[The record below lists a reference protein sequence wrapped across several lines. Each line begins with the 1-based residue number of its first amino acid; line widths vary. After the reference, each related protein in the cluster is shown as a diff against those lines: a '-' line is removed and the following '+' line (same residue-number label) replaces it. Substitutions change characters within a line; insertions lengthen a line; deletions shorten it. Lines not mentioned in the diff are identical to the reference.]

1 MLFFIYQL
9 TLSFLLIISPFIILF
24 RIFKGKEDV
33 LRFKEKFCSFS
44 KKRNAGKLVW
54 FHGASVGEIM
64 SIIPIINKL
73 DNDKSINQILLT
85 SSTLSSSKIV
95 KRYKFK
101 KVVHQF
107 FPIDHIFFSKIFL
120 NYWKPHVAIF
130 LESEIWPCMFREIKF
145 KKIPLILLNA
155 RITKKTFTRWFRFK
169 YYSSS
174 IFKYIDFS
182 YPQNRETQ
190 KYLKKLGVKRINS
203 IGNLKFIDNEKE
215 NIDKKIDIKFSKY
228 KVCVSASTHEK
239 EELFAAKT
247 HLLLKQKYK
256 NLITII
262 IPRHVHRV
270 NDIKN
275 NITELGLK
283 TVNHSENKKSLDNID
298 IYIVDTFGESKKFYK
313 LATTVF
319 VGGSIF
325 KRGGHNPLEPARYG
339 AKILHGP
346 YIENFTE
353 IYKLLNSLKISTK
366 INTSKEFA
374 NQVIFKKNMKK
385 VLKIRKLGNVIL
397 KKTLKELNQL
407 ISYENKKTQILGL

>member
-73 DNDKSINQILLT
+73 DNDKSINQILIT
-85 SSTLSSSKIV
+85 SSTLSSSKII
-95 KRYKFK
+95 KKYKFK

-190 KYLKKLGVKRINS
+190 KYLKTWCKTNQFYW
-203 IGNLKFIDNEKE
+203 KF
-215 NIDKKIDIKFSKY
+215 KIY
-228 KVCVSASTHEK
+228 
-239 EELFAAKT
+239 
-247 HLLLKQKYK
+247 
-256 NLITII
+256 
-262 IPRHVHRV
+262 
-270 NDIKN
+270 
-275 NITELGLK
+275 
-283 TVNHSENKKSLDNID
+283 
-298 IYIVDTFGESKKFYK
+298 
-313 LATTVF
+313 
-319 VGGSIF
+319 
-325 KRGGHNPLEPARYG
+325 
-339 AKILHGP
+339 
-346 YIENFTE
+346 
-353 IYKLLNSLKISTK
+353 
-366 INTSKEFA
+366 
-374 NQVIFKKNMKK
+374 
-385 VLKIRKLGNVIL
+385 
-397 KKTLKELNQL
+397 
-407 ISYENKKTQILGL
+407 

>member
-73 DNDKSINQILLT
+73 DNDKSINQILIT

-95 KRYKFK
+95 KKYKFK

-215 NIDKKIDIKFSKY
+215 NIDKKINIKFSKY
-228 KVCVSASTHEK
+228 KVCVSASTHEN

-270 NDIKN
+270 SKIKN

-283 TVNHSENKKSLDNID
+283 TVNHSENKKSLDDID

-366 INTSKEFA
+366 INTSKDFA

-397 KKTLKELNQL
+397 KKTLKELNRL

>member
-73 DNDKSINQILLT
+73 DNDKSINQILIT

-95 KRYKFK
+95 KKYKFK

-228 KVCVSASTHEK
+228 KVCVSASTHEN

-270 NDIKN
+270 NEIKN
-275 NITELGLK
+275 DITELGLK
-283 TVNHSENKKSLDNID
+283 TINHSENKKSLDNID

-353 IYKLLNSLKISTK
+353 IYKLLNSLKISSK
-366 INTSKEFA
+366 INTPKEFA

>member
-73 DNDKSINQILLT
+73 DNDKSINQILIT

-95 KRYKFK
+95 KKYKFK

-228 KVCVSASTHEK
+228 RVCVSASTHEN

-270 NDIKN
+270 SKIKN

-283 TVNHSENKKSLDNID
+283 TVNHSENKKSLDDID

-353 IYKLLNSLKISTK
+353 IYKFLNSLKISTK

>member
-1 MLFFIYQL
+1 M
-9 TLSFLLIISPFIILF
+9 
-24 RIFKGKEDV
+24 
-33 LRFKEKFCSFS
+33 
-44 KKRNAGKLVW
+44 
-54 FHGASVGEIM
+54 
-64 SIIPIINKL
+64 
-73 DNDKSINQILLT
+73 
-85 SSTLSSSKIV
+85 
-95 KRYKFK
+95 
-101 KVVHQF
+101 
-107 FPIDHIFFSKIFL
+107 
-120 NYWKPHVAIF
+120 
-130 LESEIWPCMFREIKF
+130 
-145 KKIPLILLNA
+145 
-155 RITKKTFTRWFRFK
+155 
-169 YYSSS
+169 
-174 IFKYIDFS
+174 
-182 YPQNRETQ
+182 
-190 KYLKKLGVKRINS
+190 
-203 IGNLKFIDNEKE
+203 
-215 NIDKKIDIKFSKY
+215 
-228 KVCVSASTHEK
+228 
-239 EELFAAKT
+239 
-247 HLLLKQKYK
+247 LLKQKYK

-270 NDIKN
+270 SKIKN

-283 TVNHSENKKSLDNID
+283 TVNHSENKKSLDDID

-374 NQVIFKKNMKK
+374 NQVIFKKYEK